1 MNYEPRTMSD
11 NKANNKDHESEFNK
25 LSALR
30 SSPSAPCSTP
40 SALCPPLSALSPLS
54 SPPDSPLS
62 ALRSMPLAVSIVIIT
77 RDTKELLKGLLISIE
92 KDVPLKPFLKEVIVV
107 NNASTDE
114 TDIMVKEK
122 FPWVMLIE
130 NERNMGFAASANQ
143 GISRSTGAYILFLN
157 SDTLVIPGEIEK
169 MLKFMDENKDV
180 GICGPQLVYPDMGPQ
195 RSFAYIPSLLLEI
208 VPHSPLS
215 APRSQLSALS
225 PQPHVPRSILF
236 TLSSLLSALC
246 SPLSALRP
254 PLSALSSQPSAPRS
268 PLDIPSLIG
277 AAIMVRRGVLET
289 LTGFDERFFFFLE
302 ETDLCVRVK
311 GIGYR
316 VVFLPEAKVI
326 HLQGKTV
333 GKNWVKGRI
342 EYNISL
348 HKFIQKHHVAPYSML
363 FKGVRIFKSFIFLVV
378 VTCLLFLLF
387 HKKTRRSYIYY
398 FTLLLWH
405 LSGCPDTAGLRPIA
419 KSMEQGA

>member
-1 MNYEPRTMSD
+1 
-11 NKANNKDHESEFNK
+11 
-25 LSALR
+25 
-30 SSPSAPCSTP
+30 
-40 SALCPPLSALSPLS
+40 
-54 SPPDSPLS
+54 
-62 ALRSMPLAVSIVIIT
+62 
-77 RDTKELLKGLLISIE
+77 
-92 KDVPLKPFLKEVIVV
+92 
-107 NNASTDE
+107 
-114 TDIMVKEK
+114 
-122 FPWVMLIE
+122 MLIE

-195 RSFAYIPSLLLEI
+195 RSFAYIPSLLFELI
-208 VPHSPLS
+208 
-215 APRSQLSALS
+215 PRSPLSALS
-225 PQPHVPRSILF
+225 PQPHVPRSQPSALYS
-236 TLSSLLSALC
+236 TLSTPD
-246 SPLSALRP
+246 SPLSALRSP
-254 PLSALSSQPSAPRS
+254 HSAPSTPPSAISSTPHS
-268 PLDIPSLIG
+268 PLTTDHSPLTTHDAVDVPSLIG
-277 AAIMVRRGVLET
+277 AAIMVRREVLET

-348 HKFIQKHHVAPYSML
+348 YKFIKKHHGLPYYTF
-363 FKGVRIFKSFIFLVV
+363 FKVIRFFK
-378 VTCLLFLLF
+378 CLLFLVVFTILPFFLF
-387 HKKTRRSYIYY
+387 AKGVRRSYCYY
-398 FTLLLWH
+398 FKLFLWH
-405 LSGCPDTAGLRPIA
+405 LSSCPDTAGL
-419 KSMEQGA
+419 KS

>member
-11 NKANNKDHESEFNK
+11 NKAHNKNQESRFTT
-25 LSALR
+25 LS
-30 SSPSAPCSTP
+30 PIPY
-40 SALCPPLSALSPLS
+40 PLSP
-54 SPPDSPLS
+54 
-62 ALRSMPLAVSIVIIT
+62 VSVVIIT

-114 TDIMVKEK
+114 TDIMVKEE

-195 RSFAYIPSLLLEI
+195 RSFAYIPSLLFELI
-208 VPHSPLS
+208 
-215 APRSQLSALS
+215 PR
-225 PQPHVPRSILF
+225 
-236 TLSSLLSALC
+236 
-246 SPLSALRP
+246 SPLSALRSP
-254 PLSALSSQPSAPRS
+254 PSALRS
-268 PLDIPSLIG
+268 PLDVPSLIG
-277 AAIMVRRGVLET
+277 AAIMVRREVLEI

-302 ETDLCVRVK
+302 ETDLCLRARSM
-311 GIGYR
+311 GQR

-363 FKGVRIFKSFIFLVV
+363 FKGVRIFKSLIFLVV
-378 VTCLLFLLF
+378 VTCLPFLLF

-405 LSGCPDTAGLRPIA
+405 LSSCPDTAGL
-419 KSMEQGA
+419 KS

>member
-1 MNYEPRTMSD
+1 MSY
-11 NKANNKDHESEFNK
+11 NKANNKDQGSIFDES
-25 LSALR
+25 L
-30 SSPSAPCSTP
+30 
-40 SALCPPLSALSPLS
+40 
-54 SPPDSPLS
+54 PDSLLS

-92 KDVPLKPFLKEVIVV
+92 KDVPLKPFIKEVIVV

-114 TDIMVKEK
+114 TDIMVKEE

-157 SDTLVIPGEIEK
+157 SDTLIIPCEIEK

-180 GICGPQLVYPDMGPQ
+180 GICGPQLVYPDMELQ
-195 RSFAYIPSLLLEI
+195 RSFAYIPSLFLEI
-208 VPHSPLS
+208 VPRSLLSTPHSPLD
-215 APRSQLSALS
+215 
-225 PQPHVPRSILF
+225 V
-236 TLSSLLSALC
+236 
-246 SPLSALRP
+246 
-254 PLSALSSQPSAPRS
+254 
-268 PLDIPSLIG
+268 PSLIG
-277 AAIMVRRGVLET
+277 AAIMVRREVLET

-302 ETDLCVRVK
+302 ETDLCVRIK
-311 GIGYR
+311 GIGHR
-316 VVFLPEAKVI
+316 VAFLPEAKVI

-333 GKNWVKGRI
+333 GRKWVKGRI

-348 HKFIQKHHVAPYSML
+348 HKFIQKHHVAPYPML
-363 FKGVRIFKSFIFLVV
+363 FKGARIFKTFIFLVV
-378 VTCLLFLLF
+378 VTCLPFLLF

-405 LSGCPDTAGLRPIA
+405 LSGCPDTAGL
-419 KSMEQGA
+419 KS

>member
-1 MNYEPRTMSD
+1 MSD

-25 LSALR
+25 H
-30 SSPSAPCSTP
+30 
-40 SALCPPLSALSPLS
+40 SALSP
-54 SPPDSPLS
+54 PPSALNSPLS
-62 ALRSMPLAVSIVIIT
+62 VLGSMPLAVSIVIIT

-114 TDIMVKEK
+114 TDIMVKEE

-195 RSFAYIPSLLLEI
+195 RSFAYIPSLLFELI
-208 VPHSPLS
+208 
-215 APRSQLSALS
+215 PR
-225 PQPHVPRSILF
+225 
-236 TLSSLLSALC
+236 
-246 SPLSALRP
+246 SPLSALRSP
-254 PLSALSSQPSAPRS
+254 PSALRS
-268 PLDIPSLIG
+268 PLDVPSLIG
-277 AAIMVRRGVLET
+277 AAIMVRREVLEI

-302 ETDLCVRVK
+302 ETDLCLRARSM
-311 GIGYR
+311 GQR

-363 FKGVRIFKSFIFLVV
+363 FKGVRIFKSLIFLVV
-378 VTCLLFLLF
+378 VTCLPFLLF

-405 LSGCPDTAGLRPIA
+405 LSSCPDTAGL
-419 KSMEQGA
+419 KS